1 MSSSNP
7 NNRVSMESLSEDED
21 MMNHGGGSAGG
32 DPWSTHG
39 GGAGHTAE
47 GDPFHNN
54 NFNNNNQDL
63 NNNSAFQKFLLDG
76 GINICGV
83 GPVNTGGPGGRPSL
97 NIQVTAKVLFGS
109 VTAISAL
116 NAERKKKPPTAQQPP
131 PSTPPQ

>member
-1 MSSSNP
+1 
-7 NNRVSMESLSEDED
+7 MESLSEDED
-21 MMNHGGGSAGG
+21 MMGHGSGSAGG

-39 GGAGHTAE
+39 GSAGHTAG
-47 GDPFHNN
+47 GDPFNSNNINN
-54 NFNNNNQDL
+54 NSQDL

-76 GINICGV
+76 GINICGG
-83 GPVNTGGPGGRPSL
+83 GPAGNCGPGGRPAL

-116 NAERKKKPPTAQQPP
+116 NAERKKKPPPSQQPP